1 MKCEFSE
8 EISPVLTASQFC
20 EHGSPGD
27 EEGLAEPS
35 ASRLMK
41 GSDLFQLVSS
51 IKEAIL
57 CFLSEN
63 IPDI

>member
-1 MKCEFSE
+1 MKCAFSE

-20 EHGSPGD
+20 EHGPPGD

-35 ASRLMK
+35 ASRLME

-51 IKEAIL
+51 MKEEIL
-57 CFLSEN
+57 CFLSKN
-63 IPDI
+63 IPDV